1 MGLAYNKSVNDFQ
14 GEKMIKKTL
23 MVTLYILIGYQC
35 MAAVHAPMTPADRGI
50 ASQAPEQNICMIQS
64 GDVGKLKYKGTS
76 MSDAFQ
82 KVTEECFQKRNQLFA
97 KRNNQE
103 ADQDRQILFAE
114 SCANSVKCI

>member
-1 MGLAYNKSVNDFQ
+1 
-14 GEKMIKKTL
+14 MIKKTL
-23 MVTLYILIGYQC
+23 MVTLYILIGYQS
-35 MAAVHAPMTPADRGI
+35 MAAVCAPMTPATDRGI
-50 ASQAPEQNICMIQS
+50 ASQTEQNICMIQS
-64 GDVGKLKYKGTS
+64 GDVGKLKYKGAS

-82 KVTEECFQKRNQLFA
+82 KVTEECFQKRNQLFV